1 MPEQQSSSVARQ
13 VRRYGI
19 TGLAIHLAGFAL
31 GFVSTGL
38 VLQGVIGIE
47 AGTTV
52 LTPFTDLLYGLGLV
66 IVVAVAAKAGVP
78 MKYLA
83 VAGVVIGIGL
93 FYRGQPHEI
102 HIASGIGLGIAHPA
116 HIGLGHLLMTISV
129 AALAVLA
136 FVYNRS
142 LQQGSGSSK

>member
-1 MPEQQSSSVARQ
+1 MSEQPSILASQ
-13 VRRYGI
+13 VRRHGI
-19 TGLAIHLAGFAL
+19 TGIAIHLAGFAI

-52 LTPFTDLLYGLGLV
+52 LTPFADLLYGLGLV
-66 IVVAVAAKAGVP
+66 IVVAVAARAGVP

-83 VAGVVIGIGL
+83 IAGAVIGVGL

-102 HIASGIGLGIAHPA
+102 HIASGIGFGITHPA
-116 HIGLGHLLMTISV
+116 HIGLGHLLMTVSA
-129 AALAVLA
+129 AALAALA
-136 FVYNRS
+136 FVLNRFRREDR
-142 LQQGSGSSK
+142 K